1 MLASV
6 LIAAARPHDVG
17 SLAIRTVFSR
27 ACHQNPERS
36 FAWAG
41 EPFCICHRC
50 FGIYA
55 GLAVGALLAA
65 LWPRL
70 PLDPGS
76 RRVWSVALVPM
87 LVHVALLNL
96 WSPADLV
103 FLRVGTGAL
112 FGFNEAVCRLR
123 RARPSHHASA
133 VAAARNDR
141 EDRVKDQVRRR
152 VSVTP
157 NADGPTRSIRVTNRQ
172 FYMPWIVVIG
182 LVTGLLSA
190 IPIIST
196 QLPLLRLD
204 APPGTGASVKVISD
218 QGRRHHRALSEA
230 R

>member
-1 MLASV
+1 MAVALARTVAAAVAGLASTGMGLRRGRRTRLRIAGLGGDSSAVSRGSESEGTWRTRAVGAVFALGAGSMLASV

-55 GLAVGALLAA
+55 GLAVGALVAA

-112 FGFNEAVCRLR
+112 FGLWGGFA
-123 RARPSHHASA
+123 
-133 VAAARNDR
+133 
-141 EDRVKDQVRRR
+141 
-152 VSVTP
+152 
-157 NADGPTRSIRVTNRQ
+157 
-172 FYMPWIVVIG
+172 
-182 LVTGLLSA
+182 
-190 IPIIST
+190 
-196 QLPLLRLD
+196 
-204 APPGTGASVKVISD
+204 ASV
-218 QGRRHHRALSEA
+218 ALGQATTPRPLPRLETTT
-230 R
+230 